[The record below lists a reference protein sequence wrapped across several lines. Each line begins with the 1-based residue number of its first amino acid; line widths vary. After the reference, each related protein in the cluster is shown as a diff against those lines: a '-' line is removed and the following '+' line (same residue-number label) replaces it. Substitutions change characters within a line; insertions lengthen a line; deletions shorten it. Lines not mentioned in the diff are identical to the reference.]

1 MSWACMAILD
11 LLISKKTH
19 ATDHVCT
26 VWLLVCR
33 SSNGKKS
40 IPPPW
45 SNYIPWYKMI
55 LFLFRSW

>member
-1 MSWACMAILD
+1 MAILD